1 MAPASR
7 APSIENMGRTLIVGL
22 GNPGPKYRSTRHNVG
37 CMVIEE
43 LARRWNISMSRQ
55 RFDSF
60 FGDGLA
66 NRKRVVVL
74 APQTFMNLSGRA
86 VSPAFRFFDL
96 EPGALIVVHDEIE
109 IPFGRVRIKWAGGN
123 AGHNGLRSIDK
134 EFGTR
139 DYFRV
144 RVGVGRPQVGSV
156 TDHVLS
162 RFLAREEA
170 ALADVV
176 AAGTDAIELLL
187 QGGLKAAQ
195 NELNGRTLYEA
206 PKEDQGA

>member
-1 MAPASR
+1 
-7 APSIENMGRTLIVGL
+7 
-22 GNPGPKYRSTRHNVG
+22 
-37 CMVIEE
+37 MVIDE

-66 NRKRVVVL
+66 GTDRVVLL

-123 AGHNGLRSIDK
+123 AGHNGLRSIDR
-134 EFGTR
+134 ELGTR

-144 RVGVGRPQVGSV
+144 RMGVGRPQVGSV
-156 TDHVLS
+156 TDHVLN
-162 RFLAREEA
+162 RFLPREEA
-170 ALADVV
+170 ALSDVI
-176 AAGTDAIELLL
+176 AGGTDAIELML
-187 QGGLKAAQ
+187 QSGLKAAQ

-206 PKEDQGA
+206 PKEDEGA